1 MPSGGAMPSGA
12 LSLDRDGTDVPHD
25 VDGTHGSDS
34 PEDIW
39 WEKETKRM
47 RELARSVRLL
57 DELEGLDENERSLAS
72 ARLAEE
78 QRKVA
83 ARLCL
88 CVAMD
93 SKSKEAMQAQIKI
106 ALAAGLTDD
115 AGLEEA
121 MMALQRKERKAMSA
135 AAPSEPSHR
144 VATPA
149 SGAVAQE
156 RKKPKVTLRL
166 ALSPLSKARGAPA
179 APPPV
184 PPPVPPPPPSPV
196 LALKVKA
203 TPKQLVSIGAKPK
216 PLERKGAPE
225 RGRPVGPTPKPLLA
239 IGAAPPPV
247 LPPPTVVVLPPP
259 PPPPARVPHPPLH
272 PPPSELLRKRS
283 VSPAGDSDHEL
294 NHESDDD
301 DGALGDWSLLFKD
314 RKKAKQAAL
323 VLRGEIESAWWT

>member
-1 MPSGGAMPSGA
+1 
-12 LSLDRDGTDVPHD
+12 
-25 VDGTHGSDS
+25 
-34 PEDIW
+34 
-39 WEKETKRM
+39 M
-47 RELARSVRLL
+47 RELKRDQKLL
-57 DELEGLDENERSLAS
+57 DELEGLDDSERSQAT

-144 VATPA
+144 LATLA

-156 RKKPKVTLRL
+156 RKKAPLRA

-184 PPPVPPPPPSPV
+184 PPPVPPPPPPPV
-196 LALKVKA
+196 LAIKVKA
-203 TPKQLVSIGAKPK
+203 TPKQLVAIGANPK

-247 LPPPTVVVLPPP
+247 LPPPPAVVLPPP

-323 VLRGEIESAWWT
+323 VLQDYNNE

>member
-1 MPSGGAMPSGA
+1 MPSGA
-12 LSLDRDGTDVPHD
+12 PSLDRDGTDVRHD
-25 VDGTHGSDS
+25 VDGTHGSELGIWARGLRG
-34 PEDIW
+34 PERDDP
-39 WEKETKRM
+39 WEKDCERLRLLKQDQ
-47 RELARSVRLL
+47 RLL
-57 DELEGLDENERSLAS
+57 DELDLDENERSRAK

-88 CVAMD
+88 CVALD
-93 SKSKEAMQAQIKI
+93 AQSTEAMQAQIKI
-106 ALAAGLTDD
+106 ALAAGLTSED
-115 AGLEEA
+115 GLEEA

-184 PPPVPPPPPSPV
+184 PPPVPPPPPPPV
-196 LALKVKA
+196 LAIKVKA

-247 LPPPTVVVLPPP
+247 LPPPPPPAVVLPPP

-272 PPPSELLRKRS
+272 PPTSELLRKRS
-283 VSPAGDSDHEL
+283 VSPAGDSD
-294 NHESDDD
+294 DD
-301 DGALGDWSLLFKD
+301 DGTLSDWSLHFKD

-323 VLRGEIESAWWT
+323 VIRGEIEKAWWT

>member
-1 MPSGGAMPSGA
+1 M
-12 LSLDRDGTDVPHD
+12 
-25 VDGTHGSDS
+25 
-34 PEDIW
+34 I
-39 WEKETKRM
+39 
-47 RELARSVRLL
+47 
-57 DELEGLDENERSLAS
+57 
-72 ARLAEE
+72 
-78 QRKVA
+78 
-83 ARLCL
+83 
-88 CVAMD
+88 
-93 SKSKEAMQAQIKI
+93 AQIKE

-121 MMALQRKERKAMSA
+121 MMALQRKESLERKASA
-135 AAPSEPSHR
+135 AAPSGPSHPL
-144 VATPA
+144 AI
-149 SGAVAQE
+149 GAVAPE
-156 RKKPKVTLRL
+156 RKMAPSRA
-166 ALSPLSKARGAPA
+166 ALTPLSVGRGAPA

-184 PPPVPPPPPSPV
+184 PPPVPPPPPPPV
-196 LALKVKA
+196 LAIKVKA
-203 TPKQLVSIGAKPK
+203 TPKQLVAIGANPK

-225 RGRPVGPTPKPLLA
+225 RGKATSAPRPVGPTPKPLLA

-247 LPPPTVVVLPPP
+247 LPPPPAVVLPPP

-301 DGALGDWSLLFKD
+301 DGALGDWSSLFKD